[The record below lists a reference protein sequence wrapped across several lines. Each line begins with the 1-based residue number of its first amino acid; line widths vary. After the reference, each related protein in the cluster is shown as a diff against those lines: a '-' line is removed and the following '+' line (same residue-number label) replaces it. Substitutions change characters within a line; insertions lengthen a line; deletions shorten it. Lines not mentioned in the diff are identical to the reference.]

1 MKWLS
6 ILFIWMKYIHITKN
20 NLIYKNRNI
29 VKYSVFFYLLKFFY
43 PIWIIIGMFTLNPI
57 YYALFTFELIKY
69 FIYPLFNIKT
79 YRWYEL
85 IESIISIIL
94 FIILL
99 F

>member
-6 ILFIWMKYIHITKN
+6 ILFIWMKYFHITKN

-29 VKYSVFFYLLKFFY
+29 VKYSVFFYLLRFFY
-43 PIWIIIGMFTLNPI
+43 PIWIIIGIFTFVPI
-57 YYALFTFELIKY
+57 YWILFLLELVKY
-69 FIYPLFNIKT
+69 FIYPFFNIKV